1 MNQRD
6 NALPPHCNALPPH
19 CHALRGYQNAL
30 SERRDELPMR
40 QNALPLFSNA
50 MHVHRLFSV
59 VALVVT
65 VSFSGCAL
73 THETGRVFRLAKRTV
88 QIEPRFYEYIKS
100 DRVAQREARLL
111 AEQAWG
117 EIAHAVPN
125 ASPDYENGFT
135 EGFADYLYRG
145 GSGEPPLVP
154 PRGYWSLRFLN
165 PQGKMVVE
173 EWFAGFRHGAENCKT
188 RGIRDMWVVPTS
200 FVPEPDPPSARPP
213 IDDAEMKFMN
223 PGPDMNFQQ
232 AEPNA
237 EPASELEL
245 DESDASPTSE
255 TDVGD
260 EAMDEELDA
269 SVTRTSDDAPLSGD
283 GDTPP
288 EAPLLDFGGARE
300 VAPEQSPELPP
311 SDGDLKFFDE
321 VDPPTIPEQNEPA
334 NNPFRDDEADPFM
347 IPGGDAPDEP
357 AIDFGDFGPIN
368 LPEGT
373 TVPANLEPVPRSH
386 GRHPASYIKQTS
398 AQVERKPASRP
409 NKLRQRGNTYR
420 NTYRDVV
427 ASASGSRNAAPSAS
441 GRPRELPMKLVAT
454 PIRKPANNRVNKMKA
469 TSPGKTR
476 VEPAMKLEAA
486 PASPASLAPR
496 SNSQVEPFDDSL
508 PSIPL
513 QIDAPRMSLDDL
525 DWNPMKDIATLP
537 SAPGANDWR
546 SAEPTGDASTDAIR
560 WNAEFS
566 HSDELPL
573 QLADRTREM
582 PRVIVGEAVDGRAP
596 MKTDS
601 GVDRGRVEAANGS
614 VDSFLNFESTG
625 RSIRDDLQLML
636 REANS
641 RTPVP
646 RRVVPSAS
654 ASNEAFE
661 TAALKWRNEK

>member
-1 MNQRD
+1 
-6 NALPPHCNALPPH
+6 
-19 CHALRGYQNAL
+19 
-30 SERRDELPMR
+30 MR
-40 QNALPLFSNA
+40 QFALPLFSNA
-50 MHVHRLFSV
+50 MHVHRLFCV

-173 EWFAGFRHGAENCKT
+173 EWFAGFRHGAENCKA

-200 FVPEPDPPSARPP
+200 FVPEPDPPSARP
-213 IDDAEMKFMN
+213 IDSDSEMKFMN
-223 PGPDMNFQQ
+223 PGPDMNFQP

-237 EPASELEL
+237 EPAPEL
-245 DESDASPTSE
+245 DLDEPDASPTSE
-255 TDVGD
+255 TDPAD
-260 EAMDEELDA
+260 EAMDDELDA
-269 SVTRTSDDAPLSGD
+269 NAAETPDDAPISGD
-283 GDTPP
+283 GDTSS
-288 EAPLLDFGGARE
+288 EASLLDFGGASE
-300 VAPEQSPELPP
+300 VAPEETPELPP
-311 SDGDLKFFDE
+311 NNGDLKFFDE
-321 VDPPTIPEQNEPA
+321 VDPPPTPEQNEPT
-334 NNPFRDDEADPFM
+334 NNPFRDEEADPFM
-347 IPGGDAPDEP
+347 IPGGDAPEEP
-357 AIDFGDFGPIN
+357 TIDFGDFGPIN

-409 NKLRQRGNTYR
+409 NKLRPRGNAYR
-420 NTYRDVV
+420 NSYRDVV
-427 ASASGSRNAAPSAS
+427 ASASGSRSADSSAS

-454 PIRKPANNRVNKMKA
+454 PIRKPIYNRATQTKA
-469 TSPGKTR
+469 GYPVKSR

-486 PASPASLAPR
+486 PAPASPAPR
-496 SNSQVEPFDDSL
+496 SNSLVEPFDDSL

-525 DWNPMKDIATLP
+525 DWNPMKDIAALP

-546 SAEPTGDASTDAIR
+546 SAEPTGDASKDGIR

-566 HSDELPL
+566 HSNELPL

-582 PRVIVGEAVDGRAP
+582 PRVIVGEAMDGRAP

-601 GVDRGRVEAANGS
+601 GVDRGRVDVANGS

-641 RTPVP
+641 GTPAP
-646 RRVVPSAS
+646 RRVAPPAS
-654 ASNEAFE
+654 AINEAFE
-661 TAALKWRNEK
+661 SAALKWRNEK